1 VKTQESHVENTFIWV
16 KSSTTEQCCSPKER
30 ERERERERETAK
42 KIHFHK
48 KLYKRG
54 KKRGVMLYVSD
65 QRHKINMSGG
75 REGSS
80 KTEQLL
86 YKIEALFLPF
96 FLLLSLEKSR
106 AFPEKAET
114 RKETATMGK
123 NEIPAEIKQHANSLL

>member
-1 VKTQESHVENTFIWV
+1 
-16 KSSTTEQCCSPKER
+16 
-30 ERERERERETAK
+30 
-42 KIHFHK
+42 
-48 KLYKRG
+48 
-54 KKRGVMLYVSD
+54 
-65 QRHKINMSGG
+65 MSGG

-123 NEIPAEIKQHANSLL
+123 NEIPAEIKQRANSLL